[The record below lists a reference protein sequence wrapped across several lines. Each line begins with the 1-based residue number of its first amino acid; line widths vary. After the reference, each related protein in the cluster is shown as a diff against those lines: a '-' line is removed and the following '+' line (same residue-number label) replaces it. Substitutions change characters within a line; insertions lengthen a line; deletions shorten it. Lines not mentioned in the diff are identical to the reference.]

1 MKPTWHFFPLWT
13 QNQSWIIKYPTVEQ
27 RQYQDKFRHVWSI
40 GVLSFVF
47 WEIQMWTQL
56 IIKYFNKK
64 CPNGV
69 DFLDVIFNFSK
80 LSCGLPP
87 TYCYTGELW
96 LLWFIWHHDPRA
108 THCLSSAM
116 IFFFKQYSF
125 CNSFRHCL
133 LHIHVFN
140 IMESCE

>member
-1 MKPTWHFFPLWT
+1 MKPTWHLFPLWT
-13 QNQSWIIKYPTVEQ
+13 LNQSLCHQIPNSRAKTISRRSQTCVKYRGIIICILKKYRYEH
-27 RQYQDKFRHVWSI
+27 KWSENT
-40 GVLSFVF
+40 S
-47 WEIQMWTQL
+47 
-56 IIKYFNKK
+56 KK
-64 CPNGV
+64 CPNRLNY
-69 DFLDVIFNFSK
+69 LDVNFNFSK

-96 LLWFIWHHDPRA
+96 LLWFIWHHGPRV